1 MSIRCCKCGNL
12 VLVGEDVDEDTYVC
26 PSCMTEEEKGI
37 EEVAKMDREMRA
49 DAECI

>member
-12 VLVGEDVDEDTYVC
+12 VLVGEDVDEDTYI
-26 PSCMTEEEKGI
+26 TEEEKGI